1 MAECQK
7 LWCQELWCQEL
18 CEANTASIGKQSD
31 AANGRWR
38 PHRFAA
44 R

>member
-7 LWCQELWCQEL
+7 LWCQEL
-18 CEANTASIGKQSD
+18 CEANTASIGKQND

-38 PHRFAA
+38 PHCFAA